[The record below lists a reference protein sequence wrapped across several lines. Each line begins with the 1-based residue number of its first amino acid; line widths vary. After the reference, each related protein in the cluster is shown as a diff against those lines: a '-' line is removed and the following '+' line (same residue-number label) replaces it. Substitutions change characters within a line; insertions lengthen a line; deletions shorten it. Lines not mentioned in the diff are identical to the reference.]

1 MRVSIVTPYYNG
13 GRFIE
18 KAVESLISQTYSDIE
33 ILIVNDASP
42 DNPFELLEN
51 LKKKDARIR
60 ILHHSENKG
69 IAAARN
75 TAIRNATG
83 SYIALL
89 DQDDIWLP
97 DKLQVQMEFFKS
109 KPDVGLVFS
118 NYFRIDEAG
127 TITGQGEKGDTIV
140 ADTIDGTL
148 SSLFMKNRITACS
161 VIFKRECVNTVGM
174 FDENLKGGTD
184 DYDMW
189 LRIAGQY
196 RVGYIDKPL
205 VKRRSHGE
213 NTSGRFKEQGMLDH
227 LVIIDKICKTYP
239 LLNQFKKERLS
250 RVYYN
255 LGRYYA
261 KRGNKL
267 EATRYFKNTISNSP
281 FSIRPYFYLLKNSLR

>member
-1 MRVSIVTPYYNG
+1 MRVSIITPYYNG

-18 KAVESLISQTYSDIE
+18 KAVESLISQSYSDIE

-42 DNPFELLEN
+42 DNPFELLGN
-51 LKKKDARIR
+51 LKKNDVRIR

-75 TAIRNATG
+75 TAIRNSTG

-97 DKLQVQMEFFKS
+97 DKLQVQMEFIKS

-127 TITGQGEKGDTIV
+127 TITGQGEKCNTIV
-140 ADTIDGTL
+140 ADKIEGTL

-161 VIFKRECVNTVGM
+161 VIFKRECIDTVGM
-174 FDENLKGGTD
+174 FDESLKGGTD

-227 LVIIDKICKTYP
+227 LDIIDKICKTYP

-250 RVYYN
+250 RIYYN

-261 KRGNKL
+261 KCGNKP

>member
-239 LLNQFKKERLS
+239 LLNKFKKERLS